1 MAEKISTLIL
11 KVNLGCH
18 LCYKKI
24 RKTLRKL
31 QDKENIKSISYD
43 EKNGTVTISGPF
55 DPHRLAKK
63 LKCKACKV
71 IEGIQIKEEKE
82 KKPDEKQKAE
92 AAKPADKSKEE
103 PKQKKDD
110 AGKKDELEKKKAEP
124 EKKKAEPEPEPEG
137 LPVVL
142 TPYLWPPPGP
152 VLCCPGPYYE
162 SYYGGT
168 RCCSCEKVTNPPPP
182 PPLPAYGGPYYPLPC
197 EIVCE
202 EDSSTPCSVM

>member
-1 MAEKISTLIL
+1 MS
-11 KVNLGCH
+11 CP
-18 LCYKKI
+18 
-24 RKTLRKL
+24 
-31 QDKENIKSISYD
+31 DKENIKSISYD

-110 AGKKDELEKKKAEP
+110 AGKKDEPEKKKAEP
-124 EKKKAEPEPEPEG
+124 EKKKSEPEG

>member
-1 MAEKISTLIL
+1 MSYT
-11 KVNLGCH
+11 
-18 LCYKKI
+18 
-24 RKTLRKL
+24 
-31 QDKENIKSISYD
+31 DKENIKSISYD

-71 IEGIQIKEEKE
+71 IEGIQIKDEKE
-82 KKPDEKQKAE
+82 KKPDEKQKTE

-110 AGKKDELEKKKAEP
+110 AGKKDEPEKKKAEP
-124 EKKKAEPEPEPEG
+124 EKKKAEPEPEG

-152 VLCCPGPYYE
+152 VLCYPGPYYE

-182 PPLPAYGGPYYPLPC
+182 PPAYGGPYYPVPC

-202 EDSSTPCSVM
+202 EDPSTPCSVM

>member
-1 MAEKISTLIL
+1 MTWGFCESGAWSLAGWEVLDKDSLRRAQASWISTLIL

-71 IEGIQIKEEKE
+71 IEGIQIKDEKE
-82 KKPDEKQKAE
+82 KKPDEKQKTE

-110 AGKKDELEKKKAEP
+110 AGKKDEP
-124 EKKKAEPEPEPEG
+124 EKKKAEPERRRRSRSRRG
-137 LPVVL
+137 CR
-142 TPYLWPPPGP
+142 W
-152 VLCCPGPYYE
+152 C
-162 SYYGGT
+162 
-168 RCCSCEKVTNPPPP
+168 
-182 PPLPAYGGPYYPLPC
+182 
-197 EIVCE
+197 
-202 EDSSTPCSVM
+202 